1 MSTASRRWRPTAR
14 CTAQTQYGHDVDG
27 EPIITNVKPL
37 PYEIPRPR
45 NHVEAKPYEPLPETP
60 YFREPTLAESLA
72 AAWQT
77 TKIIAVITP
86 HIVKLII
93 GLAMKSWKTTLGAII
108 AGLAGILNALGIV
121 TIPADVQ
128 VGVLTVAMFIIGLF
142 ASDDKTA
149 E

>member
-1 MSTASRRWRPTAR
+1 M
-14 CTAQTQYGHDVDG
+14 DG
-27 EPIITNVKPL
+27 EPIITNVKPM
-37 PYEIPRPR
+37 PYELPRPR
-45 NHVEAKPYEPLPETP
+45 NHVEAKAYEPLQETP

-86 HIVKLII
+86 HIVKLIL

-121 TIPADVQ
+121 VIPADVQ

-142 ASDDKTA
+142 AADDKTA

>member
-1 MSTASRRWRPTAR
+1 
-14 CTAQTQYGHDVDG
+14 VDG
-27 EPIITNVKPL
+27 EPIITNVKQM

-45 NHVEAKPYEPLPETP
+45 NHVEAKPYEPLQETP

-77 TKIIAVITP
+77 TKVIAVITP

-108 AGLAGILNALGIV
+108 AGLAGILQVLGIV
-121 TIPADVQ
+121 VIPTDVQ
-128 VGVLTVAMFIIGLF
+128 IGILTVCMFIIGRF
-142 ASDDKTA
+142 AADDKTS

>member
-1 MSTASRRWRPTAR
+1 M
-14 CTAQTQYGHDVDG
+14 DG
-27 EPIITNVKPL
+27 EPIITNVKQM
-37 PYEIPRPR
+37 PYELPRPR
-45 NHVEAKPYEPLPETP
+45 NHVEAKAYEPLQETP
-60 YFREPTLAESLA
+60 YFREPTLAESLV

-108 AGLAGILNALGIV
+108 AGTAGILNAVGIV
-121 TIPADVQ
+121 VIPADVQ

-142 ASDDKTA
+142 AADDKTA

>member
-1 MSTASRRWRPTAR
+1 M
-14 CTAQTQYGHDVDG
+14 
-27 EPIITNVKPL
+27 

-45 NHVEAKPYEPLPETP
+45 NHVEAKPYEPLQETP
-60 YFREPTLAESLA
+60 YFREPTIAESLA

-108 AGLAGILNALGIV
+108 AGVAGILQVLGIV
-121 TIPADVQ
+121 VIPTDVQ
-128 VGVLTVAMFIIGLF
+128 IGILTVCMFIIGRF
-142 ASDDKTA
+142 AADDKTA

>member
-1 MSTASRRWRPTAR
+1 M
-14 CTAQTQYGHDVDG
+14 DG

-86 HIVKLII
+86 HIVKLITDE
-93 GLAMKSWKTTLGAII
+93 LTAFGAIDGLGYVPDREPP
-108 AGLAGILNALGIV
+108 AGPPGATPLIV
-121 TIPADVQ
+121 MFAACVTRPFES
-128 VGVLTVAMFIIGLF
+128 TVN
-142 ASDDKTA
+142 
-149 E
+149 

>member
-1 MSTASRRWRPTAR
+1 ME
-14 CTAQTQYGHDVDG
+14 G
-27 EPIITNVKPL
+27 EPIITNVKQM

-45 NHVEAKPYEPLPETP
+45 NHVEAKPYEPLQETP

-77 TKIIAVITP
+77 TKVIAVITP

-108 AGLAGILNALGIV
+108 AGLAGILQVLGIV
-121 TIPADVQ
+121 VIPTDVQ
-128 VGVLTVAMFIIGLF
+128 IGILTVCMFIIGRF
-142 ASDDKTA
+142 AADDKTS

>member
-1 MSTASRRWRPTAR
+1 M
-14 CTAQTQYGHDVDG
+14 DG
-27 EPIITNVKPL
+27 EPIITNVKQM

-45 NHVEAKPYEPLPETP
+45 NHVEAKPYEPLQETP

-108 AGLAGILNALGIV
+108 AGLAGILQVLGIV
-121 TIPADVQ
+121 VIPTDVQ
-128 VGVLTVAMFIIGLF
+128 IGILTVCMFIIGRF
-142 ASDDKTA
+142 AADDKTS

>member
-1 MSTASRRWRPTAR
+1 M
-14 CTAQTQYGHDVDG
+14 DG
-27 EPIITNVKPL
+27 EPIITNVKQM

-45 NHVEAKPYEPLPETP
+45 NHVEAKPYEPLQETP

-77 TKIIAVITP
+77 TKVIAVITP

-108 AGLAGILNALGIV
+108 AGLAGILQVLGIV
-121 TIPADVQ
+121 VIPTDVQ
-128 VGVLTVAMFIIGLF
+128 IGILTVCMFIIGRF
-142 ASDDKTA
+142 AADDKTS

>member
-1 MSTASRRWRPTAR
+1 
-14 CTAQTQYGHDVDG
+14 VEG
-27 EPIITNVKPL
+27 EPIITNVKQM

-45 NHVEAKPYEPLPETP
+45 NHVEAKPYEPLQETP

-77 TKIIAVITP
+77 TKVIAVITP

-108 AGLAGILNALGIV
+108 AGLAGILQVLGIV
-121 TIPADVQ
+121 VIPTDVQ
-128 VGVLTVAMFIIGLF
+128 IGILTVCMFIIGRF
-142 ASDDKTA
+142 AADDKTS

>member
-1 MSTASRRWRPTAR
+1 MDDEPT
-14 CTAQTQYGHDVDG
+14 
-27 EPIITNVKPL
+27 ITTVTL
-37 PYEIPRPR
+37 
-45 NHVEAKPYEPLPETP
+45 KPYVIKPVQKRGEFREARRLPETP
-60 YFREPTLAESLA
+60 YFAEPTVAESLA

-128 VGVLTVAMFIIGLF
+128 IGVLTVAMFIIGLF
-142 ASDDKTA
+142 AADDKTA

>member
-1 MSTASRRWRPTAR
+1 M
-14 CTAQTQYGHDVDG
+14 
-27 EPIITNVKPL
+27 
-37 PYEIPRPR
+37 PYEIPRLR
-45 NHVEAKPYEPLPETP
+45 NHVDAKPYEPLQETP

-108 AGLAGILNALGIV
+108 AGVAGILQVLGIV
-121 TIPADVQ
+121 VIPTDVQ
-128 VGVLTVAMFIIGLF
+128 IGILTVCMFIIGRF
-142 ASDDKTA
+142 AADDKTS

>member
-1 MSTASRRWRPTAR
+1 MNDERT
-14 CTAQTQYGHDVDG
+14 
-27 EPIITNVKPL
+27 ITTVGL
-37 PYEIPRPR
+37 
-45 NHVEAKPYEPLPETP
+45 KPYVIKHQPERVEFREATRLPETP

-142 ASDDKTA
+142 AADDKTA

>member
-1 MSTASRRWRPTAR
+1 MT
-14 CTAQTQYGHDVDG
+14 
-27 EPIITNVKPL
+27 ITKVTPL
-37 PYEIPRPR
+37 PYVVTKTWAPEIP
-45 NHVEAKPYEPLPETP
+45 EPVQPMAETP

-128 VGVLTVAMFIIGLF
+128 MGILTTALFVIGYF
-142 ASDDKTA
+142 AADDKTA

>member
-1 MSTASRRWRPTAR
+1 M
-14 CTAQTQYGHDVDG
+14 DG
-27 EPIITNVKPL
+27 EPIITNVKPM

-128 VGVLTVAMFIIGLF
+128 MGILTTALFVIGLF
-142 ASDDKTA
+142 AADDKTKS

>member
-1 MSTASRRWRPTAR
+1 MAR
-14 CTAQTQYGHDVDG
+14 CTARTRYEHAVDG
-27 EPIITNVKPL
+27 EPIITNVKPM

-45 NHVEAKPYEPLPETP
+45 NHVEAKPYEPLQETP

-86 HIVKLII
+86 HIVKLIL

-108 AGLAGILNALGIV
+108 AGVAGILQVLGIV
-121 TIPADVQ
+121 VIPTDVQ
-128 VGVLTVAMFIIGLF
+128 IGILTVCMFIIGRF
-142 ASDDKTA
+142 AADDKTS

>member
-1 MSTASRRWRPTAR
+1 MT
-14 CTAQTQYGHDVDG
+14 
-27 EPIITNVKPL
+27 ITKVTPL
-37 PYEIPRPR
+37 PYVVTKTWAPEIPEP
-45 NHVEAKPYEPLPETP
+45 VQPMAEAP

-128 VGVLTVAMFIIGLF
+128 MGILTTALFVIGLF
-142 ASDDKTA
+142 AADDKTA

>member
-1 MSTASRRWRPTAR
+1 
-14 CTAQTQYGHDVDG
+14 VEG
-27 EPIITNVKPL
+27 EPIITNVKQM

-45 NHVEAKPYEPLPETP
+45 NHVEAKPYEPLQETP

-77 TKIIAVITP
+77 TKVIAVITP
-86 HIVKLII
+86 HIVKLIL

-108 AGLAGILNALGIV
+108 AGLAGILQVLGIV
-121 TIPADVQ
+121 VIPTDVQ
-128 VGVLTVAMFIIGLF
+128 IGILTVCMFIIGRF
-142 ASDDKTA
+142 AADDKTS